1 MGLDM
6 YLTKKT
12 YVENWPHMSYEEKY
26 EIIIKK
32 GGEINKDIQPERI
45 TYIIENIAYWRKA
58 NAIHKWFVDNI
69 QDGVDDCKEYYI
81 NINDI
86 KKLIDVCKQV
96 KESLEF
102 SYDSGNVSIELSE
115 DEENPDFVYYKN
127 AQAEWSESFTN
138 EVPIELTEKEVEFV
152 RSKVLNLVG
161 SQDGDAIN
169 YKGDCILNNEEEQIS
184 DTISQKISDFVMNH
198 EFENAEGEA
207 EEWFQYNTDQVDS
220 DVLPKIV
227 GNTLFVSLT
236 RQFLVY
242 TDSEL

>member
-1 MGLDM
+1 MQTNEAIALWKELGITTADM
-6 YLTKKT
+6 
-12 YVENWPHMSYEEKY
+12 
-26 EIIIKK
+26 
-32 GGEINKDIQPERI
+32 
-45 TYIIENIAYWRKA
+45 
-58 NAIHKWFVDNI
+58 
-69 QDGVDDCKEYYI
+69 
-81 NINDI
+81 
-86 KKLIDVCKQV
+86 
-96 KESLEF
+96 EF
-102 SYDSGNVSIELSE
+102 SCGGDSMNDYHFTFYNSENKEVQSGELESFFDDDVFKRVEFYVNSDGHYIGESGNVSIELSE

-127 AQAEWSESFTN
+127 AQAEWSESFTD
-138 EVPIELTEKEVEFV
+138 EVAVELTEKEVEFV

-184 DTISQKISDFVMNH
+184 DTISQKISEVAMNH
-198 EFENAEGEA
+198 EFENAEGEV
-207 EEWFQYNTDQVDS
+207 EEWFQYNTDEVDS

>member
-1 MGLDM
+1 MQTNEAIALWKELGITTADM
-6 YLTKKT
+6 
-12 YVENWPHMSYEEKY
+12 
-26 EIIIKK
+26 
-32 GGEINKDIQPERI
+32 
-45 TYIIENIAYWRKA
+45 
-58 NAIHKWFVDNI
+58 
-69 QDGVDDCKEYYI
+69 
-81 NINDI
+81 
-86 KKLIDVCKQV
+86 
-96 KESLEF
+96 EF
-102 SYDSGNVSIELSE
+102 SCGGDSMNDYHFSFYNSENKEVQSGELESFFDDDVFKRVEFYVNSDGHYIGESGNVSIELSE

-127 AQAEWSESFTN
+127 AQAEWSESFTD
-138 EVPIELTEKEVEFV
+138 EVAVELTEKEVEFV

-184 DTISQKISDFVMNH
+184 DTISQKISDVVMNH
-198 EFENAEGEA
+198 EFENAEGEE
-207 EEWFQYNTDQVDS
+207 EEWFQYNTDEVDS

>member
-1 MGLDM
+1 MQTNEAIALWKELG
-6 YLTKKT
+6 
-12 YVENWPHMSYEEKY
+12 
-26 EIIIKK
+26 
-32 GGEINKDIQPERI
+32 I
-45 TYIIENIAYWRKA
+45 TTA
-58 NAIHKWFVDNI
+58 NM
-69 QDGVDDCKEYYI
+69 
-81 NINDI
+81 
-86 KKLIDVCKQV
+86 
-96 KESLEF
+96 EF
-102 SYDSGNVSIELSE
+102 SCGGDSMNDYHFSFYNSENKEVQSGELESFFDDDVFKRVEFYVNSDGHYIGESGNVSIELTE

-127 AQAEWSESFTN
+127 AQSEWSESFTD
-138 EVPIELTEKEVEFV
+138 EVAVELTEKEVEFV

-184 DTISQKISDFVMNH
+184 DTISQKISDVVMNH
-198 EFENAEGEA
+198 EFENAEGELD
-207 EEWFQYNTDQVDS
+207 EWFQYNTDEVDS

>member
-12 YVENWPHMSYEEKY
+12 YVENWPRMSYEEKY

-32 GGEINKDIQPERI
+32 GGEINKNIQPERI

-96 KESLEF
+96 KESLES
-102 SYDSGNVSIELSE
+102 SYDSKTNSYLNTKVAQELLPSQMGFFFGDTDYNEYYLE
-115 DEENPDFVYYKN
+115 DINNTINQLEPLLK
-127 AQAEWSESFTN
+127 
-138 EVPIELTEKEVEFV
+138 EKE
-152 RSKVLNLVG
+152 
-161 SQDGDAIN
+161 
-169 YKGDCILNNEEEQIS
+169 NEYFYYQS
-184 DTISQKISDFVMNH
+184 S
-198 EFENAEGEA
+198 
-207 EEWFQYNTDQVDS
+207 W
-220 DVLPKIV
+220 
-227 GNTLFVSLT
+227 
-236 RQFLVY
+236 
-242 TDSEL
+242 

>member
-1 MGLDM
+1 MIDKWKEL
-6 YLTKKT
+6 
-12 YVENWPHMSYEEKY
+12 N
-26 EIIIKK
+26 IKS
-32 GGEINKDIQPERI
+32 
-45 TYIIENIAYWRKA
+45 
-58 NAIHKWFVDNI
+58 
-69 QDGVDDCKEYYI
+69 C
-81 NINDI
+81 
-86 KKLIDVCKQV
+86 
-96 KESLEF
+96 SMEF
-102 SYDSGNVSIELSE
+102 SCGGDSMNDYTFTFYTNDNKEVDGEELTDYFETEVFNEVEFYEVSDGHYIGESGNVSIELSE

>member
-1 MGLDM
+1 MQTNEAIALWKELG
-6 YLTKKT
+6 
-12 YVENWPHMSYEEKY
+12 
-26 EIIIKK
+26 
-32 GGEINKDIQPERI
+32 I
-45 TYIIENIAYWRKA
+45 TTA
-58 NAIHKWFVDNI
+58 NM
-69 QDGVDDCKEYYI
+69 
-81 NINDI
+81 
-86 KKLIDVCKQV
+86 
-96 KESLEF
+96 EF
-102 SYDSGNVSIELSE
+102 SCGGDSMNDYHFSFYNSENKEVQSGELESFFDDDVFKRVEFYVNSDGHYIGESGNVSIELSE

-127 AQAEWSESFTN
+127 AQAEWSESFTD
-138 EVPIELTEKEVEFV
+138 EVAVELTEKEVEFV

-184 DTISQKISDFVMNH
+184 DTISQKISDVVMNH
-198 EFENAEGEA
+198 EFENAEGEV
-207 EEWFQYNTDQVDS
+207 EEWFQYNTDEVDS

>member
-1 MGLDM
+1 MQTNEAIALWKELG
-6 YLTKKT
+6 
-12 YVENWPHMSYEEKY
+12 
-26 EIIIKK
+26 
-32 GGEINKDIQPERI
+32 I
-45 TYIIENIAYWRKA
+45 TTA
-58 NAIHKWFVDNI
+58 NM
-69 QDGVDDCKEYYI
+69 
-81 NINDI
+81 
-86 KKLIDVCKQV
+86 
-96 KESLEF
+96 EF
-102 SYDSGNVSIELSE
+102 SCGGDSMNDYHFSFYNSENKEVQSGELESFFDDDVFKRVEFYVNSDGHYIGESGNVSIELSE

-127 AQAEWSESFTN
+127 AQAEWSESFTD
-138 EVPIELTEKEVEFV
+138 EVAVELTEKEVEFV

-184 DTISQKISDFVMNH
+184 DTISQKISDVVMNH
-198 EFENAEGEA
+198 EFENAVGEV
-207 EEWFQYNTDQVDS
+207 EEWFQYNTDEVDS

>member
-1 MGLDM
+1 MQTNEAIALWKELG
-6 YLTKKT
+6 
-12 YVENWPHMSYEEKY
+12 
-26 EIIIKK
+26 
-32 GGEINKDIQPERI
+32 I
-45 TYIIENIAYWRKA
+45 TTA
-58 NAIHKWFVDNI
+58 NM
-69 QDGVDDCKEYYI
+69 
-81 NINDI
+81 
-86 KKLIDVCKQV
+86 
-96 KESLEF
+96 EF
-102 SYDSGNVSIELSE
+102 SCGGDSMNDYHFTFYNSENKEVQSGELESFFDDDVFKRVEFYVNSDGHYIGESGNVSIELSE

-127 AQAEWSESFTN
+127 AQAEWSESFTD
-138 EVPIELTEKEVEFV
+138 EVAVELTEKEVEFV

-184 DTISQKISDFVMNH
+184 DTISQKISEVAANH
-198 EFENAEGEA
+198 EFENAEGEE
-207 EEWFQYNTDQVDS
+207 EEWFQYNTDEVDS

>member
-1 MGLDM
+1 M
-6 YLTKKT
+6 
-12 YVENWPHMSYEEKY
+12 
-26 EIIIKK
+26 
-32 GGEINKDIQPERI
+32 
-45 TYIIENIAYWRKA
+45 
-58 NAIHKWFVDNI
+58 
-69 QDGVDDCKEYYI
+69 
-81 NINDI
+81 
-86 KKLIDVCKQV
+86 
-96 KESLEF
+96 EF
-102 SYDSGNVSIELSE
+102 SCGGDSMNDYHFSFYNSENKEVQSGELESFFDDDVFKRVEFYVNSDGHYIGESGNVSIELSE

-127 AQAEWSESFTN
+127 AQAEWSESFTD
-138 EVPIELTEKEVEFV
+138 EVAVELTEKEVEFV

-184 DTISQKISDFVMNH
+184 DTISQKISDVVMNH
-198 EFENAEGEA
+198 EFENAEGEV
-207 EEWFQYNTDQVDS
+207 EEWFQYNTDEVDS

>member
-1 MGLDM
+1 MQTNEAIALWKELGITTADM
-6 YLTKKT
+6 
-12 YVENWPHMSYEEKY
+12 
-26 EIIIKK
+26 
-32 GGEINKDIQPERI
+32 
-45 TYIIENIAYWRKA
+45 
-58 NAIHKWFVDNI
+58 
-69 QDGVDDCKEYYI
+69 
-81 NINDI
+81 
-86 KKLIDVCKQV
+86 
-96 KESLEF
+96 EF
-102 SYDSGNVSIELSE
+102 SCGGDSMNDYHFTFYNSENKEVQSGELESFFDDDVFKRVEFYVNSDGHYIGESGNVSIELSE

-127 AQAEWSESFTN
+127 AQAEWSESFTD
-138 EVPIELTEKEVEFV
+138 EVAVELTEKEVEFV

-184 DTISQKISDFVMNH
+184 DTISQKISDVVMNH
-198 EFENAEGEA
+198 EFENAEGDE
-207 EEWFQYNTDQVDS
+207 EEWFQYNTDEVDS

>member
-1 MGLDM
+1 MQTNEAVALWKELG
-6 YLTKKT
+6 
-12 YVENWPHMSYEEKY
+12 
-26 EIIIKK
+26 
-32 GGEINKDIQPERI
+32 I
-45 TYIIENIAYWRKA
+45 TTA
-58 NAIHKWFVDNI
+58 NM
-69 QDGVDDCKEYYI
+69 
-81 NINDI
+81 
-86 KKLIDVCKQV
+86 
-96 KESLEF
+96 EF
-102 SYDSGNVSIELSE
+102 SCGGDSMNDYHFSFYNSENKEVQSGELESFFDDDVFKRVEFYVNSDGHYIGESGNVSIELSE

-127 AQAEWSESFTN
+127 AQAEWSESFTD
-138 EVPIELTEKEVEFV
+138 EVAVELTEKEVEFV

-184 DTISQKISDFVMNH
+184 DTISQKISDVVMNH
-198 EFENAEGEA
+198 EFENAEGEV
-207 EEWFQYNTDQVDS
+207 EEWFQYNTDEVDS

>member
-1 MGLDM
+1 MQTNEAIALWKELG
-6 YLTKKT
+6 
-12 YVENWPHMSYEEKY
+12 
-26 EIIIKK
+26 
-32 GGEINKDIQPERI
+32 I
-45 TYIIENIAYWRKA
+45 TTA
-58 NAIHKWFVDNI
+58 NM
-69 QDGVDDCKEYYI
+69 
-81 NINDI
+81 
-86 KKLIDVCKQV
+86 
-96 KESLEF
+96 EF
-102 SYDSGNVSIELSE
+102 SCGGDSMNDYHFSFYNSENKEVQSGELESFFDNDVFNRVEFYVNSDGHYIGESGNVSIELSE

-127 AQAEWSESFTN
+127 AQAEWSESFTD
-138 EVPIELTEKEVEFV
+138 EVAVELTEKEVEFV

-184 DTISQKISDFVMNH
+184 DTISQKISDVVMNH
-198 EFENAEGEA
+198 EFENAEGEE
-207 EEWFQYNTDQVDS
+207 EEWFQYNTDEVNS

>member
-1 MGLDM
+1 MQTNEAIALWKELG
-6 YLTKKT
+6 
-12 YVENWPHMSYEEKY
+12 
-26 EIIIKK
+26 
-32 GGEINKDIQPERI
+32 I
-45 TYIIENIAYWRKA
+45 TTA
-58 NAIHKWFVDNI
+58 NM
-69 QDGVDDCKEYYI
+69 
-81 NINDI
+81 
-86 KKLIDVCKQV
+86 
-96 KESLEF
+96 EF
-102 SYDSGNVSIELSE
+102 SCGGDSMNDYHFSFYNSENKEVQSGELESFFDDDVFKRVEFYVNSDGHYIGESGNVSIELSE

-127 AQAEWSESFTN
+127 AQAEWSESFTD
-138 EVPIELTEKEVEFV
+138 EVGVELTEKEVEFV

-184 DTISQKISDFVMNH
+184 DTISQKISDVVMNH
-198 EFENAEGEA
+198 EFENAEGEV
-207 EEWFQYNTDQVDS
+207 EEWFQYNTDEVDS

>member
-1 MGLDM
+1 MQTNEAIALWKELGITTADM
-6 YLTKKT
+6 
-12 YVENWPHMSYEEKY
+12 
-26 EIIIKK
+26 
-32 GGEINKDIQPERI
+32 
-45 TYIIENIAYWRKA
+45 
-58 NAIHKWFVDNI
+58 
-69 QDGVDDCKEYYI
+69 
-81 NINDI
+81 
-86 KKLIDVCKQV
+86 
-96 KESLEF
+96 EF
-102 SYDSGNVSIELSE
+102 SCGGDSMNDYHFTFYNSENKEVQSGELESFFDDDVFKRVEFYVNSDGHYIGESGNVSIELSE

-127 AQAEWSESFTN
+127 AQAEWSESFTD
-138 EVPIELTEKEVEFV
+138 EVAVELTEKEVEFV

-184 DTISQKISDFVMNH
+184 DTISQKISDVVMNH
-198 EFENAEGEA
+198 EFENAEGEV
-207 EEWFQYNTDQVDS
+207 EEWFQYNTDEVDS